1 MIAIVCLVYLATFV
15 IYNLSS
21 TLLFFSCQ
29 KKDFD
34 CCRQEICGALRGSS
48 FYYYMFMAK
57 NMVGLLPTSSI
68 PPTSQYIL
76 ALLGVRPS
84 PVGVVIVFCF
94 LCRFLSLSL
103 INIRP
108 RHPHGHPND
117 IPQTGFD
124 DNCVVSRSSSYSD
137 VVLGSSLSASAPMS
151 EQSSSPDRDFACK
164 HLHGDQPC
172 HGNQLWG
179 LHQDL
184 QVPLSSYTG
193 DMREKHHLLLNKQ
206 KGQIYSIE
214 LVGQDSVIH
223 MQCRQKR

>member
-1 MIAIVCLVYLATFV
+1 
-15 IYNLSS
+15 
-21 TLLFFSCQ
+21 
-29 KKDFD
+29 
-34 CCRQEICGALRGSS
+34 
-48 FYYYMFMAK
+48 MAK

-108 RHPHGHPND
+108 RHPHGHLND

-137 VVLGSSLSASAPMS
+137 VVLGSSLSASASMS
-151 EQSSSPDRDFACK
+151 EQSSSPSPSPDRDFACK

-193 DMREKHHLLLNKQ
+193 DIILNSESHYRLFYPCRISLPKQ
-206 KGQIYSIE
+206 K
-214 LVGQDSVIH
+214 
-223 MQCRQKR
+223 KRSEPQMGGSPKGDNVPFFYRFFSSWERP